1 MNDEEMKFKL
11 DKIKEAA
18 KLDKLINR
26 LVSKRRNEAKKSNE
40 YKELQNRI
48 SEVESLLLSLK
59 REKRKL
65 LKDFITFE
73 EKELK
78 EKSKLLWNEIKELND
93 KIYSKYF

>member
-26 LVSKRRNEAKKSNE
+26 LVSKRRNEAKKLNE

>member
-59 REKRKL
+59 REKRKI